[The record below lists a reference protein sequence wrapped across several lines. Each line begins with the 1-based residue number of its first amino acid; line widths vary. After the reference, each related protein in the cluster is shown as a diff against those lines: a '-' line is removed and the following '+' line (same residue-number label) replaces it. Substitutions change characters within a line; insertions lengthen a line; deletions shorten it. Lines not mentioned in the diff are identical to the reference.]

1 MKRKYYGPLA
11 FLFLLISLY
20 GQAQPDSV
28 KQAAGAKPEFKLGVY
43 YNTNLNYFG
52 RTDSL
57 RSSGVF
63 PLAELWFNKTFYIN
77 AAPIFV
83 NNKQKS
89 FDYAGAVATIGYR
102 FTTDDKKMGGNIY
115 FVKPFYE
122 DNSQLVQSALKAQA
136 AFTLS
141 WYNKVLNLTGG
152 ADVKFSNRTDFG
164 ATAGADHL
172 FKKQLG
178 DKSVLVLDPS
188 FYVYAGTQRFT
199 ETYYQNTG
207 IPGINQL
214 VTKSTN
220 RFTVLSY
227 EISMPVV
234 VGLGKLQLL
243 AIPAYVFPQNL
254 IVVQGRP
261 DLSERGENLFY
272 ATLGIKMNF

>member
-1 MKRKYYGPLA
+1 MNKRHAGWMLLA
-11 FLFLLISLY
+11 ALLFSAGAY
-20 GQAQPDSV
+20 AQPDSAM
-28 KQAAGAKPEFKLGVY
+28 KKDKAEFKLGVY
-43 YNTNLNYFG
+43 YNSNLNYFG

-63 PLAELWFNKTFYIN
+63 PLAELWFNKSFYIN

-83 NNKQKS
+83 NNKIKS
-89 FDYAGAVATIGYR
+89 FDYAGAVTTIGYR
-102 FTTDDKKMGGNIY
+102 FTADNKKTAGNIY
-115 FVKPFYE
+115 LVKPFYKS
-122 DNSQLVQSALKAQA
+122 NSELVQSALKAQG

-141 WYNKVLNLTGG
+141 WLNKVINFTRG

-172 FKKQLG
+172 FRKQLNE
-178 DKSVLVLDPS
+178 KSVLVLDPS

-220 RFTVLSY
+220 RFTILSY
-227 EISMPVV
+227 EASMPAVI
-234 VGLGKLQLL
+234 GLGKIQVI

-254 IVVQGRP
+254 IIVSGRP
-261 DLSERGENLFY
+261 DLSERGKNLFY